1 MSVKL
6 KNSVGF
12 WFPYTPPTEFNV
24 MALSMIV
31 SAIREGSVS
40 ISKRRFVRIV
50 LASQS
55 KALLLPVYAIVDP
68 CSDDFFD
75 QELVKWGNRCLIFD
89 SVVQRG

>member
-1 MSVKL
+1 
-6 KNSVGF
+6 
-12 WFPYTPPTEFNV
+12 

-75 QELVKWGNRCLIFD
+75 QELVKRGNRCLISIQWC
-89 SVVQRG
+89 SVGRFANVPEGFRRELPKIL